1 MAKKKPVRVNLSTP
15 TADIVATMREE
26 MPKAQYF
33 FPLIQK
39 IQMTPIDYYDPYNM
53 MGYDPYKGMNDEERL
68 KACLRHM
75 AAMGIALLLALTV
88 CILLGSCTTTKYVTV
103 PEVHEHWHHS
113 TDTIHMT
120 DSIIDRQTTTIREV
134 DSATMARYG
143 IQMKDMQRAWLIETN
158 RLQRELSELRQT
170 HNDTIHERDSIP
182 YPVEVVKEVPAQPS
196 WWQRFLMFVGGIT
209 SSLLIIVAVWWFV
222 KKRIV

>member
-1 MAKKKPVRVNLSTP
+1 MRIVR
-15 TADIVATMREE
+15 I
-26 MPKAQYF
+26 
-33 FPLIQK
+33 IQ
-39 IQMTPIDYYDPYNM
+39 
-53 MGYDPYKGMNDEERL
+53 
-68 KACLRHM
+68 
-75 AAMGIALLLALTV
+75 ALLLLTAM
-88 CILLGSCTTTKYVTV
+88 GSCTTTKYVTV
-103 PEVHEHWHHS
+103 PEVHEHWHHT
-113 TDTIHMT
+113 TDTIRQT

-134 DSATMARYG
+134 DSATMAQYG

-170 HNDTIHERDSIP
+170 HADTIHERDSIP
-182 YPVEVVKEVPAQPS
+182 YPVEVIKEVPAQPS